1 MHILTRM
8 SQVPS
13 KAVVSAWMRLMRA
26 QQSALLKIERALR
39 EANLP
44 SLSWYDVL
52 LELDRAGDKGLRP
65 VELERQML
73 IAQSNI
79 SRLIDRIEAAGY
91 VERRPC
97 DEDARGQMIV
107 ITPAGRDLRKRMWPS
122 YAAAIQNAIGT
133 HVSEREASSLS
144 ALLAK
149 LLGTP

>member
-1 MHILTRM
+1 MK
-8 SQVPS
+8 SEPS

-39 EANLP
+39 EADLP

-97 DEDARGQMIV
+97 DDDGRGQIVV

-122 YAAAIQNAIGT
+122 YAAAIQSVIGS

>member
-1 MHILTRM
+1 MKHE
-8 SQVPS
+8 PS

-26 QQSALLKIERALR
+26 QQAALLKIERALR
-39 EANLP
+39 EAGLP

-52 LELDRAGDKGLRP
+52 LELDRAGEKGLRP

-79 SRLIDRIEAAGY
+79 SRLIDRIEAAGC

-97 DEDARGQMIV
+97 DDDARGQIVV

-122 YAAAIQNAIGT
+122 YAAAIQNAIGA